1 MTAISVPGMPV
12 SVTVP
17 GAATEAT
24 LADIKADVAL
34 IKADVDAINL
44 KSPAAM
50 LTKRFD
56 QIVPDFSGLLT
67 KVYTTKL
74 AGVAQEVLTIT
85 YTDATKTT
93 PSDWKVV

>member
-1 MTAISVPGMPV
+1 MSVYIYPPTAAQAG
-12 SVTVP
+12 
-17 GAATEAT
+17 GATEAT
-24 LADIKADVAL
+24 LADIETQVT
-34 IKADVDAINL
+34 AINA

-56 QIVPDFSGLLT
+56 QIVPNFSGALT

-74 AGVAQEVLTIT
+74 AGVTQEVLTIT